1 MSGPSPQ
8 AGLAYLEAAEHTYQA
23 ARILDT
29 AFEADR
35 GGVSRMRE
43 WADLAPKDRLAFA
56 AIVSEPMLKSWILA
70 GALTRLGGGS

>member
-8 AGLAYLEAAEHTYQA
+8 AGLAYL
-23 ARILDT
+23 
-29 AFEADR
+29 EADR

-56 AIVSEPMLKSWILA
+56 AIVSEPMRKSWILA